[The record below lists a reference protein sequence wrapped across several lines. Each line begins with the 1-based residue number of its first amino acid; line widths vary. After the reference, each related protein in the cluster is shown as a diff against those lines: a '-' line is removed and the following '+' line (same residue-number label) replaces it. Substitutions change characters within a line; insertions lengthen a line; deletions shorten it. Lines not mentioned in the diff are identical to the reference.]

1 MAEDKNRIVA
11 QRIETAIEQIE
22 TKKSALYFFVSD
34 SKNVPNSEMLYIY
47 QMALTLKELGY
58 DVCMLYQL
66 NNEYSK
72 HELKKLEKA
81 GKPIDNFRV
90 FEGVGE
96 WLGEEYASIDHL
108 NIANSTWRVSPSDF
122 LFIPEAFSSMMKETF
137 EKGIPCK
144 RIVILQN
151 FKYVTEFIPYG
162 DQWLNYGIT
171 DVIASN
177 ANQQALIESV
187 FPYINCMVVNPYIQE
202 CMRKPA
208 VAKKLIVN
216 IASTKSSDVEH
227 IIKTFYWKYPAMQFV
242 TFRSLRN
249 LPVNDYAEMLKEGCI
264 TIWHDPE
271 TPFGRSAIDA
281 IKCGN
286 IVIGKVPEIIP
297 EWMVDENGEILNNGV
312 WYNNIDQVPDIL
324 ARVIGSWMRDE
335 VPAEIYDEIEKMT
348 DKYTYSTWKENLDAC
363 IAEHMKNRA
372 DYFREL
378 KKNVENKIEKET
390 TENE

>member
-1 MAEDKNRIVA
+1 MAEDKNKIVA

-335 VPAEIYDEIEKMT
+335 VPAEIYEEIEKMA

>member
-1 MAEDKNRIVA
+1 MAEDKNKIVA
-11 QRIETAIEQIE
+11 QRIETAIGQLKD
-22 TKKSALYFFVSD
+22 KKSSLYFFVTD
-34 SKNVPNSEMLYIY
+34 CKNVPNSEMLYIY

-58 DVCMLYQL
+58 DVCMVYQL

-72 HELKKLEKA
+72 HELKKLKKA
-81 GKPIDNFRV
+81 NKPIDNFRV

-96 WLGEEYASIDHL
+96 WLGEPYASLEHI
-108 NIANSTWRVSPSDF
+108 NIASSTWRVSPSDF

-144 RIVILQN
+144 RIVVLQN
-151 FKYVTEFIPYG
+151 FRYVTEFIPYG
-162 DQWLNYGIT
+162 DQWMNYGIT

-177 ANQQALIESV
+177 DNQKNLIESV
-187 FPYINCMVVNPYIQE
+187 FPYIKCTVLNPYIQE

-208 VAKKLIVN
+208 IAKKLIVN
-216 IASTKSSDVEH
+216 IVSTKSSDVEH
-227 IIKTFYWKYPAMQFV
+227 IIKTFYWKYPLMQFV
-242 TFRSLRN
+242 TFRPLRN
-249 LPVNDYAEMLKEGCI
+249 LTVSAYSDMLKEGCI
-264 TIWHDPE
+264 TIWHDPD

-297 EWMVDENGEILNNGV
+297 EWMADENGEILDNGV
-312 WYNNIDQVPDIL
+312 WYNNIEQVPEIL

-335 VPAEIYDEIEKMT
+335 IPEEIYKQMDAIS
-348 DKYTYSTWKENLDAC
+348 DKYTYHTWKDNLDAY
-363 IAEHMKNRA
+363 ITEQFNVRA
-372 DYFREL
+372 DYFAEL

-390 TENE
+390 VGDE

>member
-1 MAEDKNRIVA
+1 MAEDKNKIVA

-335 VPAEIYDEIEKMT
+335 VPAEIYDEIEKMA

>member
-1 MAEDKNRIVA
+1 MAEDKNKIVA
-11 QRIETAIEQIE
+11 QRIENAIEQLE
-22 TKKSALYFFVSD
+22 TKKSALYFFVTD
-34 SKNVPNSEMLYIY
+34 CKNVPNSEMLYIY
-47 QMALTLKELGY
+47 DMALTLKELGY
-58 DVCMLYQL
+58 DVCMVYQL

-81 GKPIDNFRV
+81 GKPIDNFRK
-90 FEGVGE
+90 FEGVGK
-96 WLGEEYASIDHL
+96 WLGEKYAEIDHL

-144 RIVILQN
+144 RIAVLQN

-162 DQWLNYGIT
+162 DQWMNYGIT

-177 ANQQALIESV
+177 DNQKRLIESV
-187 FPYINCMVVNPYIQE
+187 FPYIKCSVVNPYIQE

-227 IIKTFYWKYPAMQFV
+227 IIKTFYWKYPLMQFV

-249 LPVNDYAEMLKEGCI
+249 LNVTEYSDMLKEGCI
-264 TIWHDPE
+264 TIWHDPD

-297 EWMVDENGEILNNGV
+297 EWMVDDNGEILNNGV
-312 WYNNIDQVPDIL
+312 WYSSIEQVPDIL

-335 VPAEIYDEIEKMT
+335 VPTEIYDEMNKTAE
-348 DKYTYSTWKENLDAC
+348 KYTYAEWKDGLNAYVEEKLK
-363 IAEHMKNRA
+363 ERA

-390 TENE
+390 VENE